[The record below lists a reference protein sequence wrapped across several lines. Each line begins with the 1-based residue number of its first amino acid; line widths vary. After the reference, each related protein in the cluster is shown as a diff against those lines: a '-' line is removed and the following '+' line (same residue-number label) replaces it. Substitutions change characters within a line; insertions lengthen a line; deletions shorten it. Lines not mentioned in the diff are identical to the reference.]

1 MMIARDHKTWLILA
15 TGSAALALASILV
28 THWLGLQPCHLCIFQ
43 RLLFMLIAVLALG
56 AALLPGPG
64 LARRVTGGLV
74 TLAAAGGTVTAAYQT
89 WLQEQPPGAVA
100 CLGSELSP
108 IERLVEWLG
117 QLQPDLFLATG
128 FCEDKALVVFGLSLV
143 QWALLCFI
151 LVLLASLWSLWHG
164 SSGAA
169 PALEGRSPPASA
181 RDGDAPSTEPPAR

>member
-1 MMIARDHKTWLILA
+1 MTIARDRKTWLVLA

-43 RLLFMLIAVLALG
+43 RLLFMLIALLALC

-108 IERLVEWLG
+108 LERLVEWLG

-151 LVLLASLWSLWHG
+151 LVLLASLRSLWHG
-164 SSGAA
+164 SPGAA

-181 RDGDAPSTEPPAR
+181 CDGDAPSTEPPAR

>member
-1 MMIARDHKTWLILA
+1 MASDRDRHTWLILA
-15 TGSAALALASILV
+15 TGSGALALASVAL

-56 AALLPGPG
+56 PALLPG
-64 LARRVTGGLV
+64 LTRRVIGGLV
-74 TLAAAGGTVTAAYQT
+74 ALAAAGGMATAAYQT

-100 CLGSELSP
+100 CLSSELGP

-117 QLQPDLFLATG
+117 QLQPELFLATG

-151 LVLLASLWSLWHG
+151 LVLLITLWSWLRT
-164 SSGAA
+164 S
-169 PALEGRSPPASA
+169 PGRGQASRGLSTPASA
-181 RDGDAPSTEPPAR
+181 RGEETRSSDLPSR

>member
-1 MMIARDHKTWLILA
+1 MTIDRVRKTWLILA
-15 TGSAALALASILV
+15 TGSATLAVASILV

-56 AALLPGPG
+56 AALLPGRG
-64 LARRVTGGLV
+64 LARLVMGGLV
-74 TLAAAGGTVTAAYQT
+74 ALVAAGGTATAAYQT

-128 FCEDKALVVFGLSLV
+128 FCEDKVLVVFGLSLV

-151 LVLLASLWSLWHG
+151 LVLLTTLWSWFQG
-164 SSGAA
+164 SPGAD
-169 PALEGRSPPASA
+169 SA
-181 RDGDAPSTEPPAR
+181 RSSRSKPVSARSVDAQSAEPPAR

>member
-1 MMIARDHKTWLILA
+1 MTVDRVRKTWLILA
-15 TGSAALALASILV
+15 TGSATLAVASILV

-64 LARRVTGGLV
+64 LARLVTGGLV
-74 TLAAAGGTVTAAYQT
+74 ALAAAGGTATAAYQT

-151 LVLLASLWSLWHG
+151 LVLLTTLWSWFQG
-164 SSGAA
+164 SPGADSA
-169 PALEGRSPPASA
+169 RRGRSKPVSA
-181 RDGDAPSTEPPAR
+181 RNVDAQSAEPPAR